1 MLHAGTGSHV
11 GRRRHGRPPAAACR
25 FNRRKA
31 LLPGRQSGLPAAP
44 QDLFQRLEKHGHEQ
58 GTNRPGP
65 GKTGI
70 DGKRRGETLSL
81 QEFAD
86 IANAWSEIIRG

>member
-1 MLHAGTGSHV
+1 MSKEQIAQV
-11 GRRRHGRPPAAACR
+11 
-25 FNRRKA
+25 
-31 LLPGRQSGLPAAP
+31 
-44 QDLFQRLEKHGHEQ
+44 LE
-58 GTNRPGP
+58 
-65 GKTGI
+65 KTGI